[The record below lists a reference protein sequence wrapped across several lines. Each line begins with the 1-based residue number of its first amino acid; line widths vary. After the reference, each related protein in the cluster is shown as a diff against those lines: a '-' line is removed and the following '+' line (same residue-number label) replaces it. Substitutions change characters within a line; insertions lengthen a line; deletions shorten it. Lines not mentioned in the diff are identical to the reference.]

1 MKPLGARF
9 GALDAIFFDFDGVLA
24 ESADIKT
31 AAFRELYKDCGDDV
45 LAAVLAHHR
54 AHGGVSRIQKIRYCH
69 RELLGIDVD
78 HDEVAMLGRRF
89 SRLVVDAV
97 VESDWVDGARELLD
111 ALVGRRPLFV
121 VSGTPEPEL
130 RDIIARRNMTEYFT
144 VVRGSPPD
152 KVTVI
157 RTLLADH
164 GLAAERVLFI
174 GDAMT
179 DYDAA
184 QETGLRFIGRVPPD
198 EASPFPEAT
207 TIVPDLRH
215 LPI

>member
-78 HDEVAMLGRRF
+78 HDELAMLGRRF

-184 QETGLRFIGRVPPD
+184 RETGLRFIGRVRPD
-198 EASPFPEAT
+198 EGSPFPEAT